1 MLRLTPKAKRNLLR
15 ILPFPVIW
23 VASGTVFT
31 LIEYA
36 ATGSWDPNPDA
47 AIAMDA
53 SIVVF
58 ASLTMAIIGLLV
70 GAIELV
76 FLENLFRNR
85 SFFAKIIY
93 KLALYTVLML
103 GVVALLYPIAAAIEL
118 GVSITEATVWAKFI
132 NFLGSTVFYST
143 LLQIGASLTLCLLY
157 AGVSEHLGWDVVSN
171 FFSGR
176 YHQPREE
183 NRIFMFLDMKSSTTW
198 AERLGHKQYF
208 LLLRSFYDDLA
219 DAIIKYEGEVYQ
231 YIGDEI
237 VISWK
242 EEDGIRNENCIRS
255 FFAMKDALSQR
266 LQFYQ
271 NQYGELPDFK
281 AGVHFGQVTA
291 GQMGALKK
299 EIAFTGD
306 VLNVAARIQSLCRQ
320 LNADLLV
327 SKPLMDKL
335 DDPNDFTIEDL
346 GAVELKGRMQT
357 IGVVSVSKVLDK

>member
-1 MLRLTPKAKRNLLR
+1 MLRLSPKTKRNLLR

-31 LIEYA
+31 LVEYA
-36 ATGSWDPNPDA
+36 ASGSWDPNPDA
-47 AIAMDA
+47 AIAMGA
-53 SIVVF
+53 NVVVF

-70 GAIELV
+70 GAIELII
-76 FLENLFRNR
+76 LENLFRNR
-85 SFFAKIIY
+85 SFFAKILY
-93 KLALYTVLML
+93 KLSLYTVLML
-103 GVVALLYPIAAAIEL
+103 AVVAVLYPIAAAIEL
-118 GVSITEATVWAKFI
+118 GVSITDAAVWAKFS
-132 NFLGSTVFYST
+132 NFVGSRVFYST

-171 FFSGR
+171 FFRGR

-198 AERLGHKQYF
+198 AERLGHKRYF

-219 DAIIKYEGEVYQ
+219 DSIINHEGEVYQ

-242 EEDGIRNENCIRS
+242 EKEGIRNENCIRS
-255 FFAMKDALSQR
+255 FFAMKEALRQR
-266 LQFYQ
+266 AQIYIDK
-271 NQYGELPDFK
+271 YGQLPDFK

-335 DDPNDFTIEDL
+335 VDPSDFTSTDL
-346 GAVELKGRMQT
+346 GPVELKGRIEAMD
-357 IGVVSVSKVLDK
+357 VVSVLKVSA